1 VRGVQICRIEV
12 KPAPMPVFLVGK
24 GVPPEFRVRKGNAS
38 PALDVKDAY
47 EHIRERWGSTA
58 S

>member
-1 VRGVQICRIEV
+1 
-12 KPAPMPVFLVGK
+12 MPVFLVGK

-47 EHIRERWGSTA
+47 EYIRERWGSTA